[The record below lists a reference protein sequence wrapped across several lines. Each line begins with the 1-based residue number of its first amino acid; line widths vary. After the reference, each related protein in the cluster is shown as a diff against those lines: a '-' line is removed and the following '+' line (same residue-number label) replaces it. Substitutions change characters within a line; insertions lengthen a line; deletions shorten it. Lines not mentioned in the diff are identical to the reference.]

1 MGKNSTL
8 NPKSLKSEELLGQ
21 FQDFTDPSEEVYYNI
36 QSIVN
41 NTSSTN
47 PRSNLDSYSNPNPN
61 FYRNPDIYEEA
72 TEGNIGRAHS
82 LFYNSWANESI
93 SKHIFTENI
102 NSSLDNQNP
111 LEDITTHDMK
121 NTIKSNGD
129 LLNTT
134 SKKKI
139 IQNNSAKNQKLFE
152 SPKKTNFYNSRNFSK
167 DDSQISQ
174 NFDTKMT
181 NKNLYLK
188 LLYSKGGKSSYLV
201 SSKDKYDGLGC
212 SKKDYH
218 LKKKKTEK
226 RAGIPPEME
235 NSCLTS
241 KSENAIKKFCKNNV
255 ASMLSDSKGYKDLS
269 ALEAYN
275 NNKHK
280 IGTKTCLSYTKNN
293 SRESG
298 DKIYSNLIKNAN
310 SKKNKR
316 TLSSDTSSCKN
327 RKLNGRGERPVKY
340 STKRETI
347 GSSEKQTIDV
357 GRDGPKEMP
366 GSCVIIKKSKKE
378 DFARTDKNIVTLINK
393 KNNFLKNDQIQLS
406 HDFLSGS
413 FCGSLRTPKEV

>member
-8 NPKSLKSEELLGQ
+8 NTKCLKTEELLGQ
-21 FQDFTDPSEEVYYNI
+21 FQDFTDPSEELYYNI

-47 PRSNLDSYSNPNPN
+47 PRSNLESYSNPYPN
-61 FYRNPDIYEEA
+61 FYRNQDFYEEA
-72 TEGNIGRAHS
+72 TEGNIGSAHS

-111 LEDITTHDMK
+111 LEDITTYDIK

-134 SKKKI
+134 YKKKI
-139 IQNNSAKNQKLFE
+139 IQNDSAKNQKLFE

-167 DDSQISQ
+167 DDSLISQ

-188 LLYSKGGKSSYLV
+188 LLYSKAGKSSYLV
-201 SSKDKYDGLGC
+201 SSKDKYDGLGG

-218 LKKKKTEK
+218 LKKKKTDK
-226 RAGIPPEME
+226 RAGIPNEME

-255 ASMLSDSKGYKDLS
+255 ASMLSDSKGNKDLS
-269 ALEAYN
+269 ALEALN

-280 IGTKTCLSYTKNN
+280 IGTKTCLSYNKNN

-298 DKIYSNLIKNAN
+298 EKIYSNLMRNAN

-316 TLSSDTSSCKN
+316 TFSSDTLSCKN
-327 RKLNGRGERPVKY
+327 RKFNGRGERPVKF

-347 GSSEKQTIDV
+347 GSSEK
-357 GRDGPKEMP
+357 
-366 GSCVIIKKSKKE
+366 
-378 DFARTDKNIVTLINK
+378 
-393 KNNFLKNDQIQLS
+393 
-406 HDFLSGS
+406 
-413 FCGSLRTPKEV
+413 